1 MKNMPLT
8 SRIYRSMARLDLRS
22 ALILA
27 VVILFTVLLL
37 GGNWPPAAF
46 VSAQATLATPA
57 AETPPP
63 VEDELLATPIPE
75 EYLSN
80 NTQTNGIVLGSVVL
94 VLIVIGGTL
103 SIMLRKPDA
112 GQGKPDSQ
120 RK

>member
-1 MKNMPLT
+1 MKNMPLIL
-8 SRIYRSMARLDLRS
+8 RIYRSLARLDLRS

-37 GGNWPPAAF
+37 GGNWPLANS
-46 VSAQATLATPA
+46 VSAQATLATPTA
-57 AETPPP
+57 GAQPD
-63 VEDELLATPIPE
+63 VEDESLATPIPE

-103 SIMLRKPDA
+103 SVMLRRPDS
-112 GQGKPDSQ
+112 GRDRPGSQ